1 MSDKGR
7 AVVVDGDS
15 VLCPCGKNRVI
26 VGGNPGIFLN
36 TDRGSAVASNA
47 ASAAQS
53 AIATGASVAT
63 YDEQVRASAPGVALD
78 GYPYFIE
85 TADGRTHGGH
95 IDASGQLPRIYT
107 HSSDDYT
114 VHWGDDALARK
125 NGA

>member
-26 VGGNPGIFLN
+26 VGSNPGIFLN
-36 TDRGSAVASNA
+36 TDRGSAVARNA

-63 YDEQVRASAPGVALD
+63 YDEQVRAAASGGALD
-78 GYPYFIE
+78 GYPYFVE
-85 TADGRTHGGH
+85 TADGRTF
-95 IDASGQLPRIYT
+95 SGRVGANGLLPRIETDVAGTYAI
-107 HSSDDYT
+107 Y
-114 VHWGDDALARK
+114 WGDEALARRV
-125 NGA
+125 GA